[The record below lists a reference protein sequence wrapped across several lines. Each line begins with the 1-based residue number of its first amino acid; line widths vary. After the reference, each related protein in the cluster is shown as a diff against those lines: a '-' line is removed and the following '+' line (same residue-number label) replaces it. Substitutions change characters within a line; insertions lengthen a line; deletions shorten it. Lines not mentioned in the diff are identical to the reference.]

1 MPYISPRRNSG
12 TVLDVQERSDIGGY
26 QLVQKIGFG
35 GMSTVYEALDGGGER
50 VALKLL
56 HPSIAADPNARDRL
70 RREVR
75 TLRQVTGPYVA
86 QVLDAETEDEEA
98 FIVTELID
106 GPTLSVDVSENGVFV
121 GKDLADLATELAEA
135 LQAIHSKGVLHR
147 DLKPSNVMMSQRGP
161 VLIDFGIAQIA
172 EESRL
177 TMTGMLAHTPGYA
190 APEVLNGDDPTT
202 GADWWSWAATLAY
215 AATGHAPFGTGQSPK
230 VTRKVHTG
238 ESDLTG
244 ADPVV
249 AYALEAALNPRPDRR
264 PNPSEVIGMLNGTIA
279 VSEED
284 LALGPAYTSTIPREP
299 TPPTQAQMLN
309 GNSTEH
315 VSGEFMQPPPF
326 YAPQARH
333 AVQYPPGDQRPMGFP
348 VSQPV
353 EQQGPPQQEGPRDQQ
368 ATGQQP
374 SIPPQQVQ
382 QASPYDHTGSAVFH
396 PRQDSAVVAHARLDP
411 RFSRNP
417 APVPDWLKP
426 APKRPLLTVMIWL
439 VYTVWAGVLPVV
451 MIGVF
456 IVYMVITSVIGVS
469 RQSLIQ
475 SRIERGGRY
484 RTESFTILS
493 RLPISIFGGAARTL
507 ASVGS
512 GVVLGGALAW
522 FGYQAMS
529 LDEIVCVAVG
539 ALIGTW
545 VAWAYPTSGPSREST
560 RYLLSSIA
568 PSSGYRMFW
577 VVLGVALL
585 SLAIPIYLNGPGPD
599 WVPLSRPF
607 IFN

>member
-1 MPYISPRRNSG
+1 M
-12 TVLDVQERSDIGGY
+12 QERSEIGGY
-26 QLVQKIGFG
+26 QLIQKIGFG
-35 GMSTVYEALDGGGER
+35 GMSTVYEALDGGGDR

-56 HPSIAADPNARDRL
+56 HPSIAADPNSRDRL

-86 QVLDAETEDEEA
+86 QVMDAETEDEEA
-98 FIVTELID
+98 FLVTELID

-190 APEVLNGDDPTT
+190 APEVLNGEDPTT

-238 ESDLTG
+238 ECDLTG

-264 PNPSEVIGMLNGTIA
+264 PAPADVIGMLNGTIA

-284 LALGPAYTSTIPREP
+284 LALGPAYTGTFPR
-299 TPPTQAQMLN
+299 AQYME
-309 GNSTEH
+309 SQSPHIAEATEH
-315 VSGEFMQPPPF
+315 VDGYQNQPPY

-333 AVQYPPGDQRPMGFP
+333 AVQYPPHDQRHGYP
-348 VSQPV
+348 VSTPV
-353 EQQGPPQQEGPRDQQ
+353 EQTQSQSQQ
-368 ATGQQP
+368 AHQVEQRSDVQQAPPP
-374 SIPPQQVQ
+374 SIPPQGMSQP
-382 QASPYDHTGSAVFH
+382 SPYDHSGSAVFH
-396 PRQDSAVVAHARLDP
+396 PRQDSAVVAHARFDP

-417 APVPDWLKP
+417 NPIPDWLKP
-426 APKRPLLTVMIWL
+426 APRRPWLTLMLWI
-439 VYTVWAGVLPVV
+439 VYTAWAGVLPII
-451 MIGVF
+451 MIGLF
-456 IVYMVITSVIGVS
+456 FVYMLISSIVGVS
-469 RQSLIQ
+469 RQALIR
-475 SRIERGGRY
+475 SRLERGGRF
-484 RTESFTILS
+484 RAESMTVLG
-493 RLPISIFGGAARTL
+493 RLPISILAGGTRTL

-512 GVVLGGALAW
+512 GIVLGGALAW
-522 FGYQAMS
+522 LGFAAFG
-529 LDEIVCVAVG
+529 LDEIVCVASG

-545 VAWAYPTSGPSREST
+545 LAWAYPTSAPSRETT
-560 RYLLSSIA
+560 RYLLASIA
-568 PSSGYRMFW
+568 PSAGYRLFW
-577 VVLGVALL
+577 LVLGVALL
-585 SLAIPIYLNGPGPD
+585 SLALPIYTNGGGPD
-599 WVPLSRPF
+599 WVPSSTPF